1 MRVRR
6 DDRAVVS
13 MGPINVLPGATF
25 GDVKSISQRE
35 LRNDNA
41 EVIRGVERGET
52 YTVTRRG
59 VPVARLSPFT
69 ADSDLRCVRPAR
81 RRSTYTAMSRVR
93 ADVPV
98 IAVIDE
104 LRGDR

>member
-1 MRVRR
+1 MLR
-6 DDRAVVS
+6 
-13 MGPINVLPGATF
+13 GATF
-25 GDVKSISQRE
+25 GGVKSISQRE

-52 YTVTRRG
+52 YTVTKRG
-59 VPVARLSPFT
+59 VPVARLSPLIQ
-69 ADSDLRCVRPAR
+69 DSDLRCVRPAR
-81 RRSTYTAMSRVR
+81 RRDTYTAMSRVQ

-98 IAVIDE
+98 TVIVDE

>member
-1 MRVRR
+1 MVIE
-6 DDRAVVS
+6 DVPS
-13 MGPINVLPGATF
+13 ELLNVLHGATF
-25 GDVKSISQRE
+25 DDMKSISQRE

-52 YTVTRRG
+52 YTVTKRG
-59 VPVARLSPFT
+59 VPVARLSPLT

-81 RRSTYTAMSRVR
+81 RRGTYAAMPRVE
-93 ADVPV
+93 ADVATASV
-98 IAVIDE
+98 VGE

>member
-1 MRVRR
+1 MCY
-6 DDRAVVS
+6 VVLH
-13 MGPINVLPGATF
+13 V
-25 GDVKSISQRE
+25 GDVRSISQRE

-52 YTVTRRG
+52 YTVTKRG
-59 VPVARLSPFT
+59 VPVARLSPLT

-81 RRSTYTAMSRVR
+81 RRGSYAAMPRVR
-93 ADVPV
+93 SD
-98 IAVIDE
+98 AVTTAIVEE